1 MGIAQFEATFCV
13 VTDDSNLDGREQTG
27 AHGERGQ
34 SNTVDP
40 VSVKAEA
47 RAG

>member
-1 MGIAQFEATFCV
+1 MGIAQFEATLCV
-13 VTDDSNLDGREQTG
+13 VTDDGNLDGREARRAQ
-27 AHGERGQ
+27 GEREQ

-40 VSVKAEA
+40 VRVKAEA